1 MEIELWSDVVCPWCW
16 IGKARLERAL
26 DELGLTGETR
36 IRMRAFQLDPSRRR
50 GPLLDVLTETFGT
63 TPEETRERVA
73 RVTALGRELGLEM
86 DYDGAIAA
94 PTGDAHRLV
103 QLAAAD
109 GLDPVL
115 MERLHRA
122 HFAEQA
128 DLADAAVLRRLAVE
142 VGLDP
147 DAVAHVLAS
156 DEFADV
162 VAADQ
167 EAAYG
172 LGVRGV
178 PFFVLDGRLGVSGA
192 QPTEL
197 FVQALTQARAAA

>member
-26 DELGLTGETR
+26 DELGLAGETR

-50 GPLLDVLTETFGT
+50 GPLLDVLAEKFGT
-63 TPEETRERVA
+63 SPEETWKRVSH
-73 RVTALGRELGLEM
+73 VTELGRELGLEM
-86 DYDGAIAA
+86 DYEGAIAA
-94 PTGDAHRLV
+94 PTGDAHRLI

-115 MERLHRA
+115 IERLHRA
-122 HFAEQA
+122 HFAERE
-128 DLADAAVLRRLAVE
+128 DISDAAVLRRLATE
-142 VGLDP
+142 VGVDA
-147 DAVAHVLAS
+147 DAVARVLAT
-156 DEFADV
+156 DELADV

-167 EAAYG
+167 EAAYA